1 MYNYIY
7 GKIVAQESNYIVV
20 DNNNIGYT
28 VYVANP
34 FSFELDKEVKVYL
47 YNQIREDEYSLYG
60 FKTEEE
66 RNLFLKLINVKRLGP
81 KIAMTMITTE
91 SIKEIIDEND
101 RENILYL
108 KKFPKIGEKLAR
120 QIILDL
126 KGKLASKTDINL
138 SGDFDELVS
147 VLESL
152 GYKNAEIKKVL
163 PKVNASLE
171 IEDQIKEALK
181 LMLK

>member
-66 RNLFLKLINVKRLGP
+66 RNLF
-81 KIAMTMITTE
+81 
-91 SIKEIIDEND
+91 
-101 RENILYL
+101 
-108 KKFPKIGEKLAR
+108 
-120 QIILDL
+120 
-126 KGKLASKTDINL
+126 
-138 SGDFDELVS
+138 
-147 VLESL
+147 
-152 GYKNAEIKKVL
+152 
-163 PKVNASLE
+163 
-171 IEDQIKEALK
+171 
-181 LMLK
+181 